1 VAALAAGADIVVGPV
16 VTIDGIDVTHKIRS
30 PEVGRAVSI
39 VAANPDVR
47 AQLVK
52 RQRDWAATH
61 GGGVVEGRD
70 IGSVVFPAAELKV
83 YLTASPEE
91 RARRRQDEAPEGVAR
106 RDRIDSTRDA
116 SPLRQADDAHHL
128 DTTGRTVQDVV
139 VAVNVNG
146 PAPGAGS
153 RPEPEPEDTPGAAD
167 APGRHQPFEIDPR
180 YTPLYRVERTIFVT
194 ALWTWFRPQVT
205 GREHVPETG
214 PVILAP
220 VHRSFA
226 DFGFAAFCTDRK
238 LFFMTKDEMWKNK
251 WLGRLLLSV
260 GAFPVHRESADREAL
275 QRAEEVLR
283 RDSPLVLFPEG
294 TRREGQVIKDLMEG
308 AAFLSARTEA
318 PIVPIGI
325 GGSDLAMPKGSAVPK
340 PRTIQVVI
348 GPAIPPPPRTGRGR
362 VSRSAVHAATE
373 ALVPKLQAVYD
384 EARAR
389 TGRY

>member
-1 VAALAAGADIVVGPV
+1 MAVNADGP
-16 VTIDGIDVTHKIRS
+16 G
-30 PEVGRAVSI
+30 
-39 VAANPDVR
+39 PDAEAEPVPT
-47 AQLVK
+47 
-52 RQRDWAATH
+52 DPP
-61 GGGVVEGRD
+61 G
-70 IGSVVFPAAELKV
+70 PAA
-83 YLTASPEE
+83 
-91 RARRRQDEAPEGVAR
+91 
-106 RDRIDSTRDA
+106 
-116 SPLRQADDAHHL
+116 
-128 DTTGRTVQDVV
+128 
-139 VAVNVNG
+139 
-146 PAPGAGS
+146 
-153 RPEPEPEDTPGAAD
+153 
-167 APGRHQPFEIDPR
+167 APGRHQVFEINPS
-180 YTPLYRVERTIFVT
+180 YTALYRIERTIFVT
-194 ALWTWFRPQVT
+194 ALWAWFRPKVT
-205 GREHVPETG
+205 GREHVPESG

-238 LFFMTKDEMWKNK
+238 LFFMTKDEMWNNK

-283 RDSPLVLFPEG
+283 KDSPLVLFPEG
-294 TRREGQVIKDLMEG
+294 TRRAGPVVEDLMEG
-308 AAFLSARTEA
+308 AAFLSARTGA

-325 GGSDLAMPKGSAVPK
+325 GGSDLAMPKGSVIPK

-373 ALVPKLQAVYD
+373 ALVPKLQAAYD